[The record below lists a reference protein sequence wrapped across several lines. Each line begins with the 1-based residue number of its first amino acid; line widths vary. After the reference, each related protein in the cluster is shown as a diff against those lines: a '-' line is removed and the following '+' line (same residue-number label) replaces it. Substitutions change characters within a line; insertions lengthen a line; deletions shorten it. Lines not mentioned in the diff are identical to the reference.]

1 MTVRPVPTRPATP
14 PVAGRCVWARNERLA
29 AYHDAEWGVP
39 LYDERAL
46 FEFLVLEGA
55 QAGLSWDLVL
65 SRRAAYREAFD
76 DFDPSRVARYTDRR
90 VELLLGNPGLIRNR
104 LKIASAVTNARAF
117 LRVQDECGGFAAYQ
131 WGFTGGVARQN
142 AWRAPAEIPARTDE
156 SDTLSRDLIRR
167 GFKFVGSTIVY
178 AHMQAVGMV
187 NDHTVDCPRHAELGG
202 RAPSRRRGG

>member
-1 MTVRPVPTRPATP
+1 M
-14 PVAGRCVWARNERLA
+14 
-29 AYHDAEWGVP
+29 P
-39 LYDERAL
+39 LHDERGL

-131 WGFTGGVARQN
+131 WGFVDGVARQN
-142 AWRAPAEIPARTDE
+142 AWCGLAEIPARTVE

-202 RAPSRRRGG
+202 RSPSRRRGG

>member
-1 MTVRPVPTRPATP
+1 MTQRKAPAGPAAPPTP
-14 PVAGRCVWARNERLA
+14 GRCAWARNERLA

-39 LYDERAL
+39 LRDERAL

-76 DFDPSRVARYTDRR
+76 GFDPARVARYTERR
-90 VELLLGNPGLIRNR
+90 VESLLGNPGLIRNR

-117 LRVQDECGGFAAYQ
+117 LRVQDEFGGFAAYQ
-131 WGFTGGVARQN
+131 WAFVGGVPRQN
-142 AWRAPAEIPARTDE
+142 AWRALAEIPARTAE
-156 SDTLSRDLIRR
+156 SDALSRDLIRR

-187 NDHTVDCPRHAELGG
+187 NDHTVDCRRHAELGG